1 MTKEL
6 PGEAVILQEPYER
19 DVPLARNCVSLKTTC
34 LER

>member
-6 PGEAVILQEPYER
+6 PREAVILQEPCKR
-19 DVPLARNCVSLKTTC
+19 DIPLAGNYVSLKTTC